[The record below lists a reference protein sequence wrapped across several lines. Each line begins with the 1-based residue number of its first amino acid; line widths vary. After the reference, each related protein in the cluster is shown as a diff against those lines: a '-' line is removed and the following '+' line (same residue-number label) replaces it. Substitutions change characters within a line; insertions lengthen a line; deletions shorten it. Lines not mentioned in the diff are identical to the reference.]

1 MINNKI
7 KIAAV
12 NFKSSQDIFE
22 NINHLEEFLDILTK
36 ENVHFVL
43 FPELSISSYC
53 NNFSIHRKWDECKG
67 EAIRKLNEI
76 SKKYDI
82 IFSVGFPHDSHISQA
97 VWYRGNMQALHHKT
111 KLGPSEKANFKWGR
125 DIHISNIEGFKFGTS
140 ICYESH
146 FPEISAKYEE
156 QGASLL
162 CFPFA
167 SPRESLEEKD
177 DRFKMILRARAYDNS
192 CFAICCN
199 SIGEYGS
206 NKDKYAGV
214 ALIIDPKGKI
224 LAETKSYEETY
235 IIAEMDLDIIENI
248 KKSNMGYFRSEDNF
262 RI

>member
-1 MINNKI
+1 MKNII
-7 KIAAV
+7 KLAAV
-12 NFKSSQDIFE
+12 NFKSSSNILE
-22 NINHLEEFLDILTK
+22 NINHLEEFLEILSQK
-36 ENVHFVL
+36 NVDFVL

-53 NNFSIHRKWDECKG
+53 NNFSIHREWDNYKN
-67 EAIRKLNEI
+67 EAIIKLNEI

-82 IFSVGFPHDSHISQA
+82 IFSVGLPFDSHISQA
-97 VWYRGNMQALHHKT
+97 IWYKGSMQAIHHKI
-111 KLGPSEKANFKWGR
+111 KLGPTEKQNFKSGR
-125 DIHISNIEGFKFGTS
+125 DLHISNVDGMKLGTS

-167 SPRESLEEKD
+167 SPRETLEEKY

-206 NKDKYAGV
+206 NKDKYAGI

-224 LAETKSYEETY
+224 IAEAQSYDETY
-235 IIAEMDLDIIENI
+235 IIADIDLKIIENI
-248 KKSNMGYFRSEDNF
+248 KESNMGYFRSENNF
-262 RI
+262 RF